1 MVQYRLKSLQSA
13 AYKRKQRDGE
23 LTSFAG
29 VTISFVAFPADALS
43 VDTSGAWIAFSTHI
57 N

>member
-13 AYKRKQRDGE
+13 AHKRKQRDGE

-29 VTISFVAFPADALS
+29 VAISFVAFPADALS
-43 VDTSGAWIAFSTHI
+43 VDTSGVWIAFSTHI